1 MYLSLG
7 HRYQGTSRTAYLPDN
22 PEGREV
28 LNLLQKAFHA
38 RLIFTVGTS
47 TTSGRSNTVVWND
60 IHHKTNTHG
69 GS

>member
-1 MYLSLG
+1 MLG

-28 LNLLQKAFHA
+28 LKLLQKAFKV

-47 TTSGRSNTVVWND
+47 TITGQSNTVVWND
-60 IHHKTNTHG
+60 IHRKTNTHG